1 MYNEIEAKLQ
11 FSSISAKLQ
20 TLFASIM
27 HRLPACNQSQE
38 KPKTGLQTETRQLLA
53 PCLHNLHIANSLD
66 AQGFSFWVNTHT
78 LKYNSQC

>member
-27 HRLPACNQSQE
+27 HRLPACDQSQE
-38 KPKTGLQTETRQLLA
+38 KPKTGLQTETRQLLK
-53 PCLHNLHIANSLD
+53 SLPL
-66 AQGFSFWVNTHT
+66 AYIICILPT
-78 LKYNSQC
+78 L